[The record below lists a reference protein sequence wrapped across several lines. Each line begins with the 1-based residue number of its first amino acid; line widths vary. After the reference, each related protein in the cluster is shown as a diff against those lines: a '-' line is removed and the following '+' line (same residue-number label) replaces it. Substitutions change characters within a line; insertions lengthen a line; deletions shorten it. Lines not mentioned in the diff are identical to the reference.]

1 MSVNHQPPHV
11 SPRRSNLDPVADR
24 NWSAA
29 CPRTVREA
37 FRRSSS
43 EGREAW
49 QKHLQ
54 ASAGPRAIGKLLKGK
69 GVPLTWSLTAQ
80 SRADGL
86 EVLLSTLDRAARM
99 RKNTEDDAILSAE
112 LRRWLASPARSSA
125 WALECLAWCHA
136 LRGLAAAIDTDLWW
150 RALVHLLEIAGEAD
164 AAAADADPLTGQ
176 LTAAELPLSL
186 GYLFPELAVSARL
199 LVAGREQL
207 DRGMEELLD
216 GEGLIHARHRE
227 VYRPLVAVWT
237 RSRAIIL
244 ELGDEAWKHEEQ
256 YGQMI
261 HNLLRLVRPDGSQAL
276 EDPAT
281 GSDIRPLV
289 KAARGLLAEKAAD
302 YVAHKTLARPRRPV
316 RPSKKKVQ
324 PPAADHSE
332 WAGWAVLRSSWSRRT
347 RRVTVA
353 YPDGEVLLELNLR
366 DHLLFSGSWGLE
378 LRVGGVVQSRPQEWE
393 EVCWISD
400 KDVDYLEIEGRFG
413 GGLRVQRQCMLAHKD
428 KILILADAVL
438 GTEPQQIEY
447 TSFLPTARLST
458 FCEAPETREGWLHG
472 KGDSLVVA
480 PALPEWRSDARGGSL
495 AETERGLE
503 LRQSVRGTSLYA
515 PLFIDLDRRSSR
527 RQVTWRQL
535 SVAER
540 RELLPSDAAVGY
552 RIQVGNAQWLIYR
565 SLIAPGIRT
574 VLGQNLSNE
583 FLAGRF
589 HHSTGKVDTL
599 VAVEPITA

>member
-1 MSVNHQPPHV
+1 MSVNHQPSQV
-11 SPRRSNLDPVADR
+11 SPRRSNFDPLTDR

-29 CPRTVREA
+29 CPRAVREA

-54 ASAGPRAIGKLLKGK
+54 GATGPRAVGKLLQGK
-69 GVPLTWSLTAQ
+69 GASLAWSLTPQ
-80 SRADGL
+80 SRAAGL
-86 EVLLSTLDRAARM
+86 ESLLSTLDRAART
-99 RKNTEDDAILSAE
+99 RKNTAADAILAAE
-112 LRRWLASPARSSA
+112 LKRWLVSPARSSA

-136 LRGLAAAIDTDLWW
+136 LRALAAAVDTDLWW

-164 AAAADADPLTGQ
+164 AAASDADPLTGQ

-186 GYLFPELAVSARL
+186 GYLFPELAISARL
-199 LVAGREQL
+199 LVAGRAQL
-207 DRGMEELLD
+207 DRGMDELLD
-216 GEGLIHARHRE
+216 GEGLIHVRHRE
-227 VYRPLVAVWT
+227 VYRPLVAAWT
-237 RSRAIIL
+237 RSRAILL
-244 ELGDEAWKHEEQ
+244 ELGGDTWKHEEQ

-281 GSDIRPLV
+281 GDDIRPLI
-289 KAARGLLAEKAAD
+289 KAARALLDDEPTD
-302 YVAHKTLARPRRPV
+302 FVAHKTLARPRRAAELP
-316 RPSKKKVQ
+316 KKKLL

-332 WAGWAVLRSSWSRRT
+332 WAGWAVMRSSWSRRA

-353 YPDGEVLLELNLR
+353 YPGGDVLLELNLR
-366 DHLLFSGSWGLE
+366 DHLLFSGEWGLE
-378 LRVGGVVQSRPQEWE
+378 LRVGGVVQPRPQEWE

-400 KDVDYLEIEGRFG
+400 KDVDYLELEGRFSS
-413 GGLRVQRQCMLAHKD
+413 GLRVQRQCMLAHND

-438 GTEPQQIEY
+438 GTEPHQIEY
-447 TSFLPTARLST
+447 VSFLPTAGRST
-458 FCEAPETREGWLHG
+458 FGHAAETREGWLQG
-472 KGDSLVVA
+472 KGESLVIA

-495 AETERGLE
+495 VETERGLE
-503 LRQSVRGTSLYA
+503 LRQSARGTSLYA
-515 PLFIDLDRRSSR
+515 PLFIDLDRRRSR

-535 SVAER
+535 TVAER

-589 HHSTGKVDTL
+589 HSTGKVDTL